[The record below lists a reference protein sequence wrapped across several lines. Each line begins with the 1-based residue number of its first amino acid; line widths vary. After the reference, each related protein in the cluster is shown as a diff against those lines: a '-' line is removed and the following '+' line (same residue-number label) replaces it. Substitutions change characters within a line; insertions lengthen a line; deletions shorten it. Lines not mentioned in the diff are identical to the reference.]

1 MKLHFILIYLLTFQ
15 VIQAA
20 EATVSKPTRA
30 QEKSVH
36 DRLIEKVENLEIRIQ
51 ELESRITDLDSAVR
65 KFTFV
70 LEVDKDGYADASWNE
85 IIVKGQRIQAE
96 YWKRAEAYWGKD
108 YSSPSGEGWLGAE
121 VTPVISIVC
130 IEPEYFFH
138 NTARLPGKFHI
149 TCPARWGSMLRF
161 FSDGDRVVVDDVVYG
176 MATHAP
182 IGIYVEP
189 GTTVGD
195 MVMRSFDQGIENVV
209 ITAMNGT
216 LPVYLAMDQDRFW
229 LDRVKIL
236 QHQGA
241 LIGIKHG
248 PPLRPDWYPVHQR
261 IEGNVW
267 LRDARFNDLQ
277 MEGPHTDDRP
287 QAAMLLSG
295 ANTIISNL
303 NLYGWMQGPYCHSD
317 RGLLI
322 NGLTMHSSGGKYC
335 KVEEMVPYTVS
346 QKGSKPGAKI
356 TGVSAPNE
364 GWYLPKRSMA
374 PRTQGWHK
382 KGGTTL

>member
-1 MKLHFILIYLLTFQ
+1 MRFLFSFIFFLNVLGLHSAEDPLSATIKSLEERIRVLEGRLNAD
-15 VIQAA
+15 AA
-20 EATVSKPTRA
+20 SLR
-30 QEKSVH
+30 Q
-36 DRLIEKVENLEIRIQ
+36 
-51 ELESRITDLDSAVR
+51 
-65 KFTFV
+65 KFHFV
-70 LEVDKDGYADASWNE
+70 LEKDKDGYADRSWEE
-85 IIVKGQRIQAE
+85 IIAKGQRIQSE
-96 YWKRAEAYWGKD
+96 YWKRSEAFWGKD
-108 YSSPSGEGWLGAE
+108 YQSPSGEGWLGSE
-121 VTPVISIVC
+121 VAPIISIVC

-138 NTARLPGKFHI
+138 NTARLPGKFRV
-149 TCPARWGSMLRF
+149 TTPARWGSMLRF
-161 FSDGDRVVVDDVVYG
+161 YSDGARVVVDDVVYG

-182 IGIYVEP
+182 VGIYVEP

-195 MVMRSFDQGIENVV
+195 MVMRSFDQSIENVV
-209 ITAMNGT
+209 ITSMNGT
-216 LPVYLAMDQDRFW
+216 LPIYLAMDQDRFW

-248 PPLRPDWYPVHQR
+248 PPLRPDWYPVPQR

-295 ANTIISNL
+295 ANIIISNL

-322 NGLTMHSSGGKYC
+322 NGLTMHDSDGKYC
-335 KVEEMVPYTVS
+335 AIEEMIPYTIS
-346 QKGSKPGAKI
+346 QKGPKQTAKI

-382 KGGTTL
+382 EGGTTL

>member
-1 MKLHFILIYLLTFQ
+1 MKLQFILVLFFTLQILKAADLL
-15 VIQAA
+15 
-20 EATVSKPTRA
+20 EPTTPRTQNRFN
-30 QEKSVH
+30 QE
-36 DRLIEKVENLEIRIQ
+36 RLLEKIDNLETRIQ
-51 ELESRITDLDSAVR
+51 LLESRLVDQNSSAT
-65 KFTFV
+65 KFSFV
-70 LEVDKDGYADASWNE
+70 LELDEDGYADGSWNE
-85 IIVKGQRIQAE
+85 IIAKGQNIQAE
-96 YWKRAEAYWGKD
+96 YWKRAEAFWGKD
-108 YSSPSGEGWLGAE
+108 YSSPSGEGWLGSE
-121 VTPVISIVC
+121 VTPIISIVC

-138 NTARLPGKFHI
+138 NTARLPGKFQI
-149 TCPARWGSMLRF
+149 TCPVRWGSMLRF
-161 FSDGDRVVVDDVVYG
+161 FSDGNQVVVDDVVYG

-182 IGIYVEP
+182 VGIYVEP

-209 ITAMNGT
+209 ITSMNGT
-216 LPVYLAMDQDRFW
+216 LPIYLAMDQDRFW

-248 PPLRPDWYPVHQR
+248 PPLRPEWYPVPQR
-261 IEGNVW
+261 IEGSVW

-322 NGLTMHSSGGKYC
+322 NGLTMHSSAGKYC

-346 QKGSKPGAKI
+346 QKESKPGATI
-356 TGVSAPNE
+356 TGISAPNE

-382 KGGTTL
+382 EGGTTL